1 MLLRISH
8 ASRYLLISFCLLQYT
23 TFFGS
28 APEEPPKK
36 KRKIS
41 HSVPSLKLLASK
53 EVVKSLQS
61 NYMDA
66 FDKAPQEVIATLD
79 NIKFDF
85 ETHGYIAG
93 ELLKAYKAQITA
105 KNVTPGIKIK
115 KERLESCILVFSA
128 DGNHLAYTDQQ
139 YKIHIR
145 NARIGGLRCTIHTLD
160 AEDTFGKIT
169 ALCFDNNNEALAVG
183 HDRGSVQIYSIQDEP
198 KQLHVFNEL
207 STSKVTCLKY
217 HPDNSKLAFGSYD
230 GVIYLKDTRSGQ
242 LLQTFGNDIWRAMPV
257 LDIGFLENG
266 GIYAQIDDSLRRFKS
281 DGTCEWCG
289 PRYDQ
294 SPLREV
300 HYGNGYFVWESSD
313 SSPWLYDLH
322 HNKLH
327 KLCSEPEYRAL
338 MNPNRSMM
346 ACTFDDAIQ
355 LYHMPTLQDLG
366 SSLSI
371 VQIVYVANRLQNQS
385 WSAMQTITP
394 RSCSTDSDAEQE
406 KKELLDSMHASL
418 PEEFKR
424 VLI

>member
-8 ASRYLLISFCLLQYT
+8 ASKCLLISFCLLQYT

-53 EVVKSLQS
+53 EVAKSLQS

-93 ELLKAYKAQITA
+93 ELLKAYKAHITA
-105 KNVTPGIKIK
+105 KNIMPGIKIEK
-115 KERLESCILVFSA
+115 KKSDNCILIFSA
-128 DGNHLAYTDQQ
+128 DGNSLAYTDQH

-145 NARIGGLRCTIHTLD
+145 DARTGELRCTINTLA

-183 HDRGSVQIYSIQDEP
+183 HDGGSVRIYSIQDEP

-207 STSKVTCLKY
+207 STSEVTCLKY

-242 LLQTFGNDIWRAMPV
+242 LLQTFGNDIWRAQPV
-257 LDIGFLENG
+257 LEIGFLENG

-281 DGTCEWCG
+281 DGTCEWSCS
-289 PRYDQ
+289 RLL
-294 SPLREV
+294 SVREV
-300 HYGNGYFVWESSD
+300 HDANGYFVWQSSD
-313 SSPWLYDLH
+313 WAPRIYDLDGRE
-322 HNKLH
+322 LH
-327 KLCSEPEYRAL
+327 ELCSEPEYRAL